1 MTAEQKVKY
10 VKLLQNQGS
19 PLSEAILFY
28 LTIENPEFSK
38 KQQFVEKV
46 LDKYANIHSVSC
58 GSYREWVALTNIP
71 QIIRVKLIDSCRE
84 DLLAEQRKNSQKE
97 EMLIEEMN
105 EIF

>member
-28 LTIENPEFSK
+28 LTIENPEFSR

-46 LDKYANIHSVSC
+46 LDKYAETISVSA
-58 GSYREWVALTNIP
+58 GGKFEERIILASIPREIKFQLVTSHEEYKLTVSNNE
-71 QIIRVKLIDSCRE
+71 DE
-84 DLLAEQRKNSQKE
+84 DL
-97 EMLIEEMN
+97 ITEMN